1 MSKLSPMM
9 THYLETKKQNPD
21 CILFYRL
28 GDFYEMFFD
37 DAKTVAKEL
46 ELTLT
51 GKDCGLEERAPMCGV
66 PYHAKD
72 VYLNRLVEKGYKV
85 AIAEQ
90 VEDPKL
96 AKGLVKREVV
106 KIVTPGT
113 NTGEQAVAEDKNN
126 YLMCII
132 YIDSKFGISIADIGT
147 GDYFVTEV
155 QNRNEV
161 YDEINRFS
169 PTEILV
175 NASFALSGINLE
187 EIKERQ
193 KIVYSSLDNHYFSE
207 ISCEKLLKE
216 HFKVGSLEGLGL
228 SDFNN
233 GRLAAGAILQYLYDT
248 QKTSCSQITKII
260 TFHSKEYMFIDS
272 SSRRN
277 LELIE
282 TMREKRKIGSLFWV
296 LDNTKTAMGARLLRS
311 YIEQPLIDKQRIIKR
326 QNAIDEF
333 LLRYIDREELREYLS
348 TIYDLERLMG
358 RISQESANPRDL
370 LSFGNSIKIIP
381 HIKSILSS
389 FNSEL
394 NTEINSELDELL
406 DVTNLILSSIDEET
420 PITVKEGNIIKTG
433 YNEEVDKF
441 RSAKTEGKNWIAS
454 LEESE
459 KEKTGIKGLK
469 IKFNKVFGYYFE
481 VTNSYK
487 NLVPDY
493 FIRKQ
498 TLTGSERYTTD
509 ELKKIEDVVLG
520 AEDKLN
526 AKEYELFVEIRK
538 EIAKQVVRIQST
550 AKAVAKL
557 DVMLSLATV
566 AQKQQFVRPDINEEG
581 IIEIKEGRHP
591 VIEKM
596 QSNGMFVS
604 NDTLLDKAD
613 NRMNIIT
620 GPNMAGKST
629 YMRQVALIALMA
641 QMGSYVPASS
651 ANIGISDRIFTRV
664 GASDDLASGQS
675 TFMVEMTEVAN
686 IIRNATKNSLIILDE
701 IGRGT
706 STFDGLAIAWSVV
719 EYISDKKLIGAK
731 TLFATHYH
739 ELTELEGKLEGV
751 NNYCVCVKEQGE
763 DIVFLRK
770 IVKGGAD
777 KSYGIQVAK
786 LAGVPSEVLVRAR
799 ELVEELSG
807 ADIAKRA
814 KEIVV
819 AKKGKKVAKNQ
830 ISLFEPKNENTIE
843 KDILEKLKSI
853 DIDNITP
860 RNAFDIL
867 CELQKKVK
875 LS

>member
-596 QSNGMFVS
+596 QRQ
-604 NDTLLDKAD
+604 
-613 NRMNIIT
+613 NRQN
-620 GPNMAGKST
+620 
-629 YMRQVALIALMA
+629 
-641 QMGSYVPASS
+641 
-651 ANIGISDRIFTRV
+651 
-664 GASDDLASGQS
+664 
-675 TFMVEMTEVAN
+675 
-686 IIRNATKNSLIILDE
+686 
-701 IGRGT
+701 
-706 STFDGLAIAWSVV
+706 
-719 EYISDKKLIGAK
+719 
-731 TLFATHYH
+731 
-739 ELTELEGKLEGV
+739 
-751 NNYCVCVKEQGE
+751 
-763 DIVFLRK
+763 
-770 IVKGGAD
+770 IVKIFLFFKAL
-777 KSYGIQVAK
+777 KRIRLQMKHQILALQTYLQTLSVAF
-786 LAGVPSEVLVRAR
+786 ERAHQ
-799 ELVEELSG
+799 LSQF
-807 ADIAKRA
+807 RHFYFC
-814 KEIVV
+814 
-819 AKKGKKVAKNQ
+819 Q
-830 ISLFEPKNENTIE
+830 L
-843 KDILEKLKSI
+843 
-853 DIDNITP
+853 
-860 RNAFDIL
+860 
-867 CELQKKVK
+867 
-875 LS
+875 